1 MKILAFGA
9 HPDDIEV
16 GMGGTIARYSKN
28 KKYDV
33 LMVIAT
39 VPNKR
44 EDRRKEAKNAAEIL
58 GAELMILDIDPD
70 KMIFSRELV
79 RRFDEVIREYSP
91 EIVYTHWNHDSH
103 QDHVAVANAVIAS
116 TRKNN
121 CSLYIYEQMI
131 PGGIVPYGFRT
142 QSFVD
147 ISEVIDT
154 KIESIMAHKSQV
166 GMNGEWWLYGVKG
179 RAMYRGYQINVK
191 YAETFE
197 VVKEIR
203 RI

>member
-1 MKILAFGA
+1 MRVLAFGA

-16 GMGGTIARYSKN
+16 GMGGTIGRYSKN
-28 KKYDV
+28 KYDAI
-33 LMVIAT
+33 MVIVAI
-39 VPNKR
+39 PNKR
-44 EDRRKEAKNAAEIL
+44 EVRWKEAENAAKKL
-58 GAELMILDIDPD
+58 GAELLILDIDPD
-70 KMIFSRELV
+70 RMIFSRELV
-79 RRFDEVIREYSP
+79 RRFDEVIREQSP
-91 EIVYTHWNHDSH
+91 DIVYTHWNHDSH
-103 QDHVAVANAVIAS
+103 QDHIAVANAVIAA

-121 CSLYIYEQMI
+121 SSLYMYEQTI

-154 KIESIMAHKSQV
+154 KIDSIMAHESQV

-191 YAETFE
+191 YAEAFE
-197 VVKEIR
+197 VVKEIKK
-203 RI
+203 I